1 MIWFLKNVGDPK
13 NKKKVFANK
22 TNMGGHP
29 RLFQL
34 HNDELCYY
42 DGKRYAQVVPGSVGW
57 SGNRTTFATDNDDG
71 NQTWH
76 GIWDT
81 IDKYVDVADELIADK
96 QFIDLRRTLSQNAH
110 KLMTFTES
118 ASKDESSMVEIGLH
132 IFPDVK
138 ENGCLRKDVW
148 DALRKSVKLL
158 CDGCSF
164 STSIS
169 ISIMENH
176 EIIDSCIKDDNKVY
190 ILAKCGNTMLVR
202 NLISKSACQS
212 LFPKIYEKHFGKV
225 KPVVMRF
232 VENAFGI
239 IKYPCNANRK
249 AILIHPS
256 AHFEDSIDFDFGF
269 TYLQDVV
276 RDGELFV
283 ISFRHR
289 EDVALYEY
297 VTKSHETALAFLR
310 CVTCASTKKA
320 LGTPISYQWYGC
332 FLKRNYDG
340 YHTLEYDPYAGKS
353 SYGISTSH
361 PESIMLMAFSDSKL
375 VPYMIPISSACDVH
389 IETDTVLYVGDTC
402 IADFDSPTD
411 ANAFA
416 TYCKNLNK

>member
-1 MIWFLKNVGDPK
+1 MVFKNWGLWK

-34 HNDELCYY
+34 HNDALCYY
-42 DGKRYAQVVPGSVGW
+42 KKGEYAQVMPGSVKWTGEA
-57 SGNRTTFATDNDDG
+57 TTFATVSYAG
-71 NQTWH
+71 ITTWH
-76 GIWDT
+76 GVCNN
-81 IDKYVDVADELIADK
+81 IDQYVDVADELICDYN
-96 QFIDLRRTLSQNAH
+96 FVNLRRTLSQNAH

-118 ASKDESSMVEIGLH
+118 ASKDESSNIEIVLH

-138 ENGCLRKDVW
+138 IHGCVRKDIW
-148 DALRKSVKLL
+148 DALCKSVKLL
-158 CDGCSF
+158 CDGRSF
-164 STSIS
+164 STS

-176 EIIDSCIKDDNKVY
+176 EIIDSCIKDDNTVY

-276 RDGELFV
+276 RDGDMFV

-310 CVTCASTKKA
+310 CVTCACTKKTSD
-320 LGTPISYQWYGC
+320 TPKSYQWYGC

-389 IETDTVLYVGDTC
+389 IEVDTVLYVGDKC